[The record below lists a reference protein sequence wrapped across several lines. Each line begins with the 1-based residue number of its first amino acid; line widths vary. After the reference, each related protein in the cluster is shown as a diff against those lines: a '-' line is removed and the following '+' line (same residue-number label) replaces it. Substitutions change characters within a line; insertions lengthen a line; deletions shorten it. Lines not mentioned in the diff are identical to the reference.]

1 MRTFHSVLAAATLL
15 GGSLV
20 VGVTGTASA
29 VPPEYVGTVDTDT
42 DGNALNNPQE
52 DGAPARI
59 RLRVDAEDDAGNPRG
74 AFVVRYVRSSND
86 DVVRKFRRDYD
97 GSGYETYSFAN
108 VPQGRYDVKV
118 TYDPPANSVFKES
131 RTSFGQRIR

>member
-1 MRTFHSVLAAATLL
+1 MRKFHSVLAAAALL
-15 GGSLV
+15 GGGLV
-20 VGVTGTASA
+20 AGTAGTASA
-29 VPPEYVGTVDTDT
+29 VPPEYVGTAETDT

-59 RLRVDAEDDAGNPRG
+59 RLRVEGEDDAGNPRG
-74 AFVVRYVRSSND
+74 TFVIKYVRRSDD

-97 GSGYETYSFAN
+97 GSGYEKYSFAN
-108 VPQGRYDVKV
+108 VPQGRYDVKAHYV
-118 TYDPPANSVFKES
+118 PPETSAFKDS